1 VGEPVVWRNI
11 DELARLV
18 GRYCWTEHRIFE
30 LAGAWATAPAADA
43 ADAAHTVGAE
53 VRVWCAAV
61 SRRHG
66 DLARSWAERLPVRA
80 GLDPA
85 AFVVPSAELESAFD
99 ALGAVSDPVCG
110 AGVLAGPVLAGLD
123 AVYAAHLETASA
135 VSEGPVAEVLV
146 AARLTLAA
154 DRASGHALLR
164 GMQAAGEDGPS
175 LRDGFERAFEEIG
188 IFPAVRP
195 S

>member
-1 VGEPVVWRNI
+1 VGEPVVWRSI

-30 LAGAWATAPAADA
+30 LAGAWATAPAEDA
-43 ADAAHTVGAE
+43 ADATGAE

-66 DLARSWAERLPVRA
+66 DLARCWAERLPVRA
-80 GLDPA
+80 GVDA
-85 AFVVPSAELESAFD
+85 AALVAPSGQLASAFD
-99 ALGAVSDPVCG
+99 TLGAVADPMGG
-110 AGVLAGPVLAGLD
+110 AGVLAGPVLGSLDTAYAG
-123 AVYAAHLETASA
+123 HLETASA
-135 VSEGPVAEVLV
+135 VSEGPVVEVLV
-146 AARLTLAA
+146 AARHALAA
-154 DRASGHALLR
+154 ERASGQALLR
-164 GMQAAGEDGPS
+164 GMQPAGEDGPP
-175 LRDGFERAFEEIG
+175 LGDDFERAFGEMG